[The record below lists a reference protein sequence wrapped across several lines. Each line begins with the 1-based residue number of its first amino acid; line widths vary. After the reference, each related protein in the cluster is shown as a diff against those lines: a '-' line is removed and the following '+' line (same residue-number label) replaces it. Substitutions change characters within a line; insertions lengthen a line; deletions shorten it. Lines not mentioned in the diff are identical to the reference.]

1 MWPTGNPPVAS
12 TGAAHHETS
21 TLASPTIAMAVRHV
35 APGHDAEVIGTEPC
49 VIIDWMGMVNYAR
62 WR

>member
-1 MWPTGNPPVAS
+1 MPVA
-12 TGAAHHETS
+12 
-21 TLASPTIAMAVRHV
+21 LASREDIDADQTAFIP
-35 APGHDAEVIGTEPC
+35 PGHDAEVIGTEPC

>member
-1 MWPTGNPPVAS
+1 MWPTGNPTAAS
-12 TGAAHHETS
+12 TGGETFEIG
-21 TLASPTIAMAVRHV
+21 PGQCGYV